1 MSFTPFAIPQQ
12 PVSVTREIK
21 KSRFIAYLEH
31 TPGVDPA
38 KALVTRIKQ
47 QHRDARHNCWAYIA
61 GAPDDGQGY
70 GCSDDG
76 EPAGTAGRPMLAAL
90 QGADIGEVCV
100 VVTRYSGG
108 IKLGTGGLVRAYGGS
123 VTEALQQLST
133 VLKKPLFQAAL
144 VCDYSQ
150 LSVVQHLLESVGA
163 ELLQSEFQQD
173 VRLEFKV
180 EMDLKAYLVEQLR
193 ERTQGAVALKLVE

>member
-1 MSFTPFAIPQQ
+1 VSFTPFAIPRQ
-12 PVSVTREIK
+12 PACVTREIK

-31 TPGVDPA
+31 TPGVDAA
-38 KALVTRIKQ
+38 KALVARVKR

-90 QGADIGEVCV
+90 QGGGIGEVGV

-123 VTEALQQLST
+123 VTEVLQQLST
-133 VLKKPLFQAAL
+133 VLKKPLCRATL

-150 LSVVQHLLESVGA
+150 ISIVQHLLETVEADIIG
-163 ELLQSEFQQD
+163 SEYQQD
-173 VRLEFKV
+173 VRFEFMV

-193 ERTQGAVALKLVE
+193 ERTQGAVTLKPVR